1 MEEGS
6 NLRIAFRDIARGFSE
21 SRAFSF
27 PVYIKHLSAID
38 IIDSENL
45 HAIYLKEAADD
56 GMPRTK
62 EVELRLFQ
70 EGQWKRSDEDTIAAK
85 ISEIELLKK
94 SIKTL
99 FKPSEKDR
107 VHAQVKDKEK
117 QLTDLRNKKAE
128 LVGRTA
134 ETVADQKMYDY
145 ILRSSFFT
153 DKKLTKPL
161 YTEES
166 FDEIAESDLKTVY
179 TEFRAFSDLINEE
192 SVKKIVTAPFFNG
205 YYAFLEHP
213 TDFYGKSAV
222 ELSSIQMTLFIFAK
236 IAKSIIDRNEHMP
249 DEVRKDFDAILDY
262 DDTKQKAEKMAP
274 DTGHQHQVIF
284 GANKKDM
291 KYLGGD
297 AEGNVA
303 KRTLKALSDKG
314 GSLTMAEMAKIHNKV
329 G

>member
-1 MEEGS
+1 MEVES
-6 NLRIAFRDIARGFSE
+6 NLRIVFRDIARGFSE
-21 SRAFSF
+21 SRAFSC
-27 PVYIKHLSAID
+27 PVFIKHLSAMD

-45 HAIYLKEAADD
+45 HAIYLEEAAKE

-62 EVELRLFQ
+62 EIELRLFQ
-70 EGQWKRSDEDTIAAK
+70 EGLWKRSDEDAIAAK
-85 ISEIELLKK
+85 ISEIDLLRK
-94 SIKTL
+94 SIKSL

-107 VHAQVKDKEK
+107 VHTQVKEKEK
-117 QLTDLRNKKAE
+117 QLLDMRGKKAE
-128 LVGRTA
+128 LIGRTA

-153 DKKLTKPL
+153 DRKLTVPL
-161 YTEES
+161 YSEES
-166 FDEIAESDLKTVY
+166 FDEIAESELKTVY
-179 TEFRAFSDLINEE
+179 SEFRAFSDLVNEE

-213 TDFYGKSAV
+213 ADFYGKSAV

-249 DEVRKDFDAILDY
+249 EEVRKDFDAILDY
-262 DDTKQKAEKMAP
+262 DDTKQKAEKLAP
-274 DTGHQHQVIF
+274 DNGHQHQVIF

-297 AEGNVA
+297 AEGNVV
-303 KRTLKALSDKG
+303 KRVQKALSEKG
-314 GSLTMAEMAKIHNKV
+314 GSLTMQEMARIHNKI
-329 G
+329 